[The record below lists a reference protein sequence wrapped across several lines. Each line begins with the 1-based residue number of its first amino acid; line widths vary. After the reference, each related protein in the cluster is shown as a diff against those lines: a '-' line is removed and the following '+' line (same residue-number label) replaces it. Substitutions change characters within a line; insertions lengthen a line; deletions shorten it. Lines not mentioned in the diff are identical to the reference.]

1 MKKAN
6 EFIEKLGLDEETKKA
21 LDNDETNVEEL
32 VSKFTESFGSALLER
47 KGKEL
52 KESAKREGQLATYS
66 QVESKLLQE
75 MQELA
80 ELNSDSYKD
89 VQKGK
94 FEKILTDAKAKI
106 KEKLTQAKS
115 DGAGKDALKLQEQ
128 LEEVN
133 KQLKEYQQK
142 VSTFDTDIET
152 AKDAIRSEYFVKN
165 ELTKALSQVQ
175 NSSVPLDMI
184 EAYVERIATIEAVK
198 DEAGNRKL
206 VIKDKSGN
214 VFAKSKTANYTDLK
228 EFIDE
233 EIMKKKDL
241 YKRSEGGGAPAPRAK
256 SHVAQSNVAPGRIK
270 PHPNFKPK
278 F

>member
-1 MKKAN
+1 MKKAT

-21 LDNDETNVEEL
+21 LDNEETNIEEL
-32 VSKFTESFGSALLER
+32 VSSFTESFGAALLDR

-52 KESAKREGQLATYS
+52 KETAKREGQLATYA
-66 QVESKLLQE
+66 QVEAKLMQE

-94 FEKILTDAKAKI
+94 FEKILVDAKAKI
-106 KEKLTQAKS
+106 KEKLAQAKS

-128 LEEVN
+128 LEAVN
-133 KQLKEYQQK
+133 QELRGYKQK
-142 VSTFDTDIET
+142 VASFDSELEA
-152 AKDAIRSEYFVKN
+152 AKEGIYSEFFVKN
-165 ELTKALSQVQ
+165 ELTQALAKIQ
-175 NSSVPLDMI
+175 NSTVPVAMI
-184 EAYVERIATIEAVK
+184 QAYVSSIAQLEAVK

-214 VFAKSKTANYTDLK
+214 VFAKSKTANYTSLE

-233 EIMKKKDL
+233 EIMKKMNL
-241 YKRSEGGGAPAPRAK
+241 YKRSEGGGAPQYTKPKKAGE
-256 SHVAQSNVAPGRIK
+256 SGVAPGRVPIN
-270 PHPNFKPK
+270 PNFKPE

>member
-6 EFIEKLGLDEETKKA
+6 EFIEKLGLDEETRKA
-21 LDNDETNVEEL
+21 LDNDEANVEEL
-32 VSKFTESFGSALLER
+32 VSKFTESFGATLLER

-52 KESAKREGQLATYS
+52 KETAKREGQLATYS
-66 QVESKLLQE
+66 QVENKLLQE

-94 FEKILTDAKAKI
+94 FEKILGDAKAKI
-106 KEKLTQAKS
+106 KEKLVQAKG

-142 VSTFDTDIET
+142 VSGFDTEIET

-165 ELTKALSQVQ
+165 ELTKALSKID
-175 NSSVPLDMI
+175 NASVPVEMI
-184 EAYVERIATIEAVK
+184 EAYVDKIATIEAVK
-198 DEAGNRKL
+198 DDAGKRKL

-214 VFAKSKTANYTDLK
+214 VFAKSKTANYSTLQ
-228 EFIDE
+228 EFVDE
-233 EIMKKKDL
+233 EIMKKMNL
-241 YKRSEGGGAPAPRAK
+241 YKRSEGGGAPTPRVK
-256 SHVAQSNVAPGRIK
+256 SNASQTGVAPGRIK
-270 PHPNFKPK
+270 PHPNFKPNL
-278 F
+278 